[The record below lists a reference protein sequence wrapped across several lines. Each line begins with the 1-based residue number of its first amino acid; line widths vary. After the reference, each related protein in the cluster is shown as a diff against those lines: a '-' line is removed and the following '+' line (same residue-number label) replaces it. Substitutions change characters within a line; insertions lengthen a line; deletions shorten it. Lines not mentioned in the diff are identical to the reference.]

1 MSNFERFEMSVAK
14 TDYTAEMKLN
24 LGVVFMDYFLHPET
38 LPEADKTDSQI
49 IIRGHHIKHPF
60 LSLLHEYPAIMD
72 ELGKDPLDFGKHPE
86 FVNFIIN
93 RAINDAYAIA
103 NSPMHSDYIK
113 DVLGTTIEELRG
125 RVDRTIKMYKT
136 ILTGD
141 PNRKVLLSVDRNDIL
156 CDSCVGG
163 EHCKIGRAPEGE
175 KRIWINNTID
185 AIFVTQLTDET
196 ENPKIL
202 EKHVKKTKDGS
213 EEYYY
218 ADVEIT
224 LGEFRKALVKYYP
237 KKKHLFEPDETD

>member
-1 MSNFERFEMSVAK
+1 MPK
-14 TDYTAEMKLN
+14 TEYTAEMKLN
-24 LGVVFMDYFLHPET
+24 LGVVFMDLFLHPET
-38 LPEADKTDSQI
+38 VPGPDTTDSQI

-60 LSLLHEYPAIMD
+60 LSLLYEYPAIAD
-72 ELGKDPLDFGKHPE
+72 ALGREPLDFDKHPE
-86 FVNFIIN
+86 FENFVIN
-93 RAINDAYAIA
+93 RAISDAYAIA

-113 DVLGTTIEELRG
+113 DVLGTSLEELRE
-125 RVDRTIKMYKT
+125 RVKKTIAMYKT
-136 ILTGD
+136 ILTGET
-141 PNRKVLLSVDRNDIL
+141 NRKVLLSVDRNDII
-156 CDSCVGG
+156 CDGCVGG
-163 EHCKIGRAPEGE
+163 EHCAVGRAKPGE

-224 LGEFRKALVKYYP
+224 LGEFREALIKYYP
-237 KKKHLFEPDETD
+237 KKKHLFEPSKDED